1 MQFYIPKGTEVLDIS
16 VCKNSFYYH
25 LVSLRIRGSHFCA
38 AAILTDHWLL
48 TAAHCF
54 ASIEA
59 VAGDF
64 NQRKVDRGKQ
74 SFHVKTFH
82 EKYQCSSPMSYDIAL
97 LEIKGR
103 IHFGND
109 FIKPVCLPYPGEGF
123 PPKTMCV
130 VGGWGR
136 ITEKGP
142 LPSVLQEVQL
152 DLLEQSKCKH
162 VLQTLRPGQ
171 KTFTVLCAGPERGG
185 RDACQGDSGGP
196 LLCPRL
202 DGRWVAVG
210 VISWGKGC
218 GRSWNNNKNKPLSR
232 RGSARVFTDVLMFLS
247 WIKSNLRK
255 ELNTGVDRSLCSVP
269 DGVIPGSEGIIR
281 NPAHPE
287 HILLEFDLENDTQCH
302 SDLLTVYVDEDRQ
315 IGRFCGGQPSSP
327 VLIGAVCVCCKQH
340 RCRIS
345 TSSARLHFTSF
356 SFCVCAGAECGTVV
370 LLQPKGA
377 VQSPAY
383 PQAYS
388 NNTLCCWLIYAPEG
402 HIVKVKTT
410 L

>member
-16 VCKNSFYYH
+16 VCKKSFYYH

-64 NQRKVDRGKQ
+64 NQRKVDRAKQ
-74 SFHVKTFH
+74 SFHVKTVKFH
-82 EKYQCSSPMSYDIAL
+82 EKYQRSSPMSNDIAL
-97 LEIKGR
+97 LEIKGC

-162 VLQTLRPGQ
+162 VLQTLRSGQ
-171 KTFTVLCAGPERGG
+171 KTFSVFPICPPAL
-185 RDACQGDSGGP
+185 QGDSGGP
-196 LLCPRL
+196 LLCPRA

-232 RGSARVFTDVLMFLS
+232 RDSAGVFNDVLMFLS

-269 DGVIPGSEGIIR
+269 DGVVPGSEGIIR
-281 NPAHPE
+281 NPAHPGQSYNNEMCLWSIRVAAGE
-287 HILLEFDLENDTQCH
+287 HILLEFLEFDLENDTQCH
-302 SDLLTVYVDEDRQ
+302 SDHLTVYVDEDRQ

-327 VLIGAVCVCCKQH
+327 VLIGFAIQ
-340 RCRIS
+340 
-345 TSSARLHFTSF
+345 F
-356 SFCVCAGAECGTVV
+356 SGVVV

-377 VQSPAY
+377 VRSPAY

-388 NNTLCCWLIYAPEG
+388 NNTLCRWLIYAPEG

>member
-38 AAILTDHWLL
+38 A
-48 TAAHCF
+48 
-54 ASIEA
+54 IEA

-74 SFHVKTFH
+74 SFHVKTVKFH
-82 EKYQCSSPMSYDIAL
+82 EKYQRFSPMSNDIAL
-97 LEIKGR
+97 LEIKGH
-103 IHFGND
+103 IHFVI
-109 FIKPVCLPYPGEGF
+109 FIKPVCLPYSGEGF

-130 VGGWGR
+130 VGGWGLKR
-136 ITEKGP
+136 SVLSLEGP

-171 KTFTVLCAGPERGG
+171 NTFTVLCTGPERGG

-196 LLCPRL
+196 LLCPRA

-218 GRSWNNNKNKPLSR
+218 GRSWYNNKIKPLSR
-232 RGSARVFTDVLMFLS
+232 RGSAGVFTDVLMFLS
-247 WIKSNLRK
+247 WIKYNLRK
-255 ELNTGVDRSLCSVP
+255 RSLCSVP
-269 DGVIPGSEGIIR
+269 DGVVPGSEGIIR
-281 NPAHPE
+281 NP
-287 HILLEFDLENDTQCH
+287 FDLENDTQCH
-302 SDLLTVYVDEDRQ
+302 SDHLTVYVDEDRQ
-315 IGRFCGGQPSSP
+315 IGRFCGGQPPSP
-327 VLIGAVCVCCKQH
+327 QH
-340 RCRIS
+340 RCRICHPYS
-345 TSSARLHFTSF
+345 PVIKKTFHPNCALPSS
-356 SFCVCAGAECGTVV
+356 TVV

-377 VQSPAY
+377 VRRPAY

-388 NNTLCCWLIYAPEG
+388 NSTLWRWLIYAPEG